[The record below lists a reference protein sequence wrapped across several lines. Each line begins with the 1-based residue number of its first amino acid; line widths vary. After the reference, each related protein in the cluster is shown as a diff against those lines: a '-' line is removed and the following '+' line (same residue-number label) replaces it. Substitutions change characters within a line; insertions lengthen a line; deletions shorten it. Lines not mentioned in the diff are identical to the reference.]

1 MEDHFLAWQPMACH
15 FNSFMIEAPLQSKS
29 ISCRLVMKELV
40 ALLYNIVT
48 LTHFFCF
55 YLDSFIIFHFIFN
68 FHFIVFVI
76 VIIIIYTYFSRESF
90 ISTTVISFHAAQKMK
105 FSIKDFCSKCDQ
117 IRSFLLIWSHLL
129 KKFLMEDF
137 HRFHRFIQI
146 LGTLHAFLCR
156 MFNIRVN
163 VLPSSIL
170 LAAEI
175 GEYTNLIKIYTF

>member
-1 MEDHFLAWQPMACH
+1 MACH

-90 ISTTVISFHAAQKMK
+90 MSTTVISFHAAQKMK

-137 HRFHRFIQI
+137 HRFHRFIQNSWYFTCFSLQNVQHSSECSPKQYLACSRNWRIYKSYKNIHI
-146 LGTLHAFLCR
+146 LD
-156 MFNIRVN
+156 
-163 VLPSSIL
+163 
-170 LAAEI
+170 
-175 GEYTNLIKIYTF
+175 